1 MLMLAMET
9 VPVTPDCSFGE
20 FQRSLKA
27 LEVKVWIFIK
37 LIYVSHVRDWSM
49 LPLMGL

>member
-1 MLMLAMET
+1 MLAMET
-9 VPVTPDCSFGE
+9 VPVTPGSSSGE

-27 LEVKVWIFIK
+27 LEVTVWIFIK
-37 LIYVSHVRDWSM
+37 LIYVTVVCGSWSL